1 MQEKTGIYTDEEY
14 LNFKM
19 NIFRP
24 LDQDFFKNIIVD
36 AIEVAQEEA
45 RIEEELTAIR
55 LRWEERGFFIC
66 FMISTEKLLAF
77 FILGKFILSRE
88 SITKTGSGHKLTII
102 NQINNLN
109 EEVEHD
115 DTVIDAM
122 IHSSKSSFFRPDL
135 EVKCVNAITIR
146 E

>member
-1 MQEKTGIYTDEEY
+1 
-14 LNFKM
+14 
-19 NIFRP
+19 
-24 LDQDFFKNIIVD
+24 
-36 AIEVAQEEA
+36 
-45 RIEEELTAIR
+45 
-55 LRWEERGFFIC
+55 
-66 FMISTEKLLAF
+66 MIL
-77 FILGKFILSRE
+77 ILGKFILSRE

-135 EVKCVNAITIR
+135 EVKCVNAINDYLDIHTHLISENER
-146 E
+146 HTSRDYCHSENVDFNSRKLFGTRSGFAHICFCRFS